1 MIINAILAITA
12 VFVSLIVH
20 EIAHGYV
27 ALRLGDDTAKNQ
39 GRLTFNPL
47 HHIDLFGTIILPLLL
62 YFSKIGF
69 VFGWAKPVP
78 IDYSKIKGSKKN
90 LIWVASA
97 GILAN
102 LALAVISALL
112 LKFLLWLPHSFV
124 GSVLAMFCFQMIF
137 INLILAV
144 FNLLPIPP
152 LDGSKILLSWTEN
165 RWIQK
170 YMRLE
175 EYGLALVVFLMF
187 ILPALLLAFDVKF
200 NPLVSVVKSV
210 TNWLM
215 KFIVQGI

>member
-1 MIINAILAITA
+1 MVINAILAITA
-12 VFVSLIVH
+12 VFISLIIH

-39 GRLTFNPL
+39 GRLSFNPL
-47 HHIDLFGTIILPLLL
+47 HHIDLFGTIVLPLLL

-69 VFGWAKPVP
+69 VFGWARPVP
-78 IDYSKIKGSKKN
+78 IDYTKIKGSKKN

-102 LALAVISALL
+102 LALALISALL
-112 LKFLLWLPHSFV
+112 LKLLLWLPHSFA
-124 GSVLAMFCFQMIF
+124 GGVLAMFCFQMIF

-165 RWIQK
+165 RWVQK

-200 NPLVSVVKSV
+200 NPLVSAVKTV
-210 TNWLM
+210 TQWLM